1 MGVEGWSV
9 GTRDQ
14 LYLSLR
20 LGSIEAGAH
29 GLPFVCEDLLITADY
44 ARVGAMLEVLAAA
57 WSGAQVI
64 LFTHHEHLVD
74 FASPRS
80 APTALCCTGSNQR
93 CPRRPEEGTTSVR
106 KHRSVVH

>member
-44 ARVGAMLEVLAAA
+44 ARVGAMLAV
-57 WSGAQVI
+57 
-64 LFTHHEHLVD
+64 
-74 FASPRS
+74 
-80 APTALCCTGSNQR
+80 
-93 CPRRPEEGTTSVR
+93 
-106 KHRSVVH
+106 